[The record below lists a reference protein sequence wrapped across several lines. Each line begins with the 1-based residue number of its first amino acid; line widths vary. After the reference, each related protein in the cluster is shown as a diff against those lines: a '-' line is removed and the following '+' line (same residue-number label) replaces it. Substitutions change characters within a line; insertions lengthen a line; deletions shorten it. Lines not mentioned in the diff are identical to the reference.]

1 VCKEER
7 EKMNLES
14 MRSNKVR
21 VAVGVV
27 ILLAVVSGAYLLL
40 STPTEI
46 SNAQEL
52 QQVRDNPS
60 GNYVLV
66 SDINLSGIDNFEPI
80 ENFTGTFD
88 GNGHTISNLTIERP
102 EADKVG
108 LFGNVADET
117 RLLGL
122 VGDKGTVKDVRLE
135 GVNVTGGN
143 DVGGLTGIN
152 RGTVIDSNV
161 KGNVSGKERVGGL
174 AGFNRGEV
182 LGSRAE
188 VAVTGD
194 RFVGGFVGDNGIYST
209 VSMSYA
215 TGNVS
220 ASDEVVSEGG
230 LAGINGGEVRGSYAT
245 GDVANGG
252 GGLVGWNTGVVRDSY
267 ATGDVAVGG
276 GGLVGVNSGEIH
288 SSYATGHVTGQ
299 KGVGGLAG
307 TDDGITDVT
316 DSYWDV
322 NSTGQKS
329 SAVGT
334 PLTTS
339 EMTGSSARENIRGFD
354 FDETWETVTDPDRHP
369 RLAWQNDSKGG
380 SSSED

>member
-1 VCKEER
+1 MNIEGVGSR
-7 EKMNLES
+7 ELKLGAA
-14 MRSNKVR
+14 VVLV
-21 VAVGVV
+21 VAVVG
-27 ILLAVVSGAYLLL
+27 GAYLLL

-46 SNAQEL
+46 SNTQEL
-52 QQVRDNPS
+52 QQVRGDPS

-66 SDINLSGIDNFEPI
+66 SDLNLSGIDNFEPI

-88 GNGHTISNLTIERP
+88 GNGHSISNLTIERP

-152 RGTVIDSNV
+152 RGTVIDSHV
-161 KGNVSGKERVGGL
+161 EGNVSGEERAGGL
-174 AGFNRGEV
+174 AGLNVGEV

-194 RFVGGFVGDNGIYST
+194 RFVGGLVGHNEIYST

-220 ASDEVVSEGG
+220 ASDEVVTEGG
-230 LAGINGGEVRGSYAT
+230 LTGINRGEVRGSYAT
-245 GDVANGG
+245 GNVANWG
-252 GGLVGWNTGVVRDSY
+252 GGLVGWNTGVVRNSY
-267 ATGDVAVGG
+267 ATGDLSIGG

-288 SSYATGHVTGQ
+288 NSYATGHVTGQ
-299 KGVGGLAG
+299 EGVGGLAG
-307 TDDGITDVT
+307 TDDGMTDVT

-354 FDETWETVTDPDRHP
+354 FKDTWRTTEDGYP
-369 RLAWQNDSKGG
+369 RLYWEA
-380 SSSED
+380 SER